1 MYQKTKILSILSLNL
16 LLGGVHGFAQYSHFP
31 ITYLDWK
38 LIDFEEPSRTQSTSV
53 FHKPEFSHSSHVKWE
68 HLSTAKLLLQH
79 YELPTENETDP
90 HLPRSFSV
98 ELSQPI
104 EGKFYEFSFE
114 NHEWVASLDLTAY
127 SLSTNILGLLHAFI
141 ETDKNSSRFTR
152 FKNSQDCHSWIRNP
166 KFPIE
171 QEYETSAISSNAILR
186 IACPFHHSPPLST
199 NTFNISNNSN
209 YIPPSKSNKISTMP
223 NKRIEENYSRS
234 EPIAF
239 FDIFAAKFDDEI
251 LTDPPL
257 YSHRQ
262 RRANYTYVWEMT
274 DFTDYINSSN
284 DILTFNG
291 NFSDDN
297 FTIVIKPLTGGAG
310 VGTGNNGQDEN
321 TSATQGIA
329 SNMPVFP
336 DSGIWSPPTRTYSN
350 FLQFNS
356 SNLPTVN
363 VDASAV
369 KYFMNW
375 HYGDWNAVQSGNNFD
390 LVYYSAA
397 PEPSTYVMTGSL
409 LCFIGLNG
417 RSRKVLMQLFKTIL
431 RSSKLQLR
439 EKNSSN
445 INLVS

>member
-16 LLGGVHGFAQYSHFP
+16 LFGGVHGFAQYSHFP
-31 ITYLDWK
+31 ITHLDWEI
-38 LIDFEEPSRTQSTSV
+38 IDFEEPSRIQSTSV
-53 FHKPEFSHSSHVKWE
+53 FHKPAFSHSSHVKWE
-68 HLSTAKLLLQH
+68 HSSTAKHLLKQ
-79 YELPTENETDP
+79 YELPTENETDTQ
-90 HLPRSFSV
+90 LPRSFSV
-98 ELSQPI
+98 ELSEPI
-104 EGKFYEFSFE
+104 ERKFYEFLFE
-114 NHEWVASLDLTAY
+114 NHEWVASLDLTDY
-127 SLSTNILGLLHAFI
+127 SLSSNMLGLLHAFL

-152 FKNSQDCHSWIRNP
+152 FKNSQDCHSWIGNP

-171 QEYETSAISSNAILR
+171 QEYETSAISSNAIIR
-186 IACPFHHSPPLST
+186 IAHPFHHSPPLST
-199 NTFNISNNSN
+199 NTVNISNNSN
-209 YIPPSKSNKISTMP
+209 YIPTSKSNKISTMP
-223 NKRIEENYSRS
+223 NKRIEENYSRL

-239 FDIFAAKFDDEI
+239 FDIFAAKFDEEI
-251 LTDPPL
+251 LADPPL
-257 YSHRQ
+257 YAYRQ

-274 DFTDYINSSN
+274 DFTDYDNSSN
-284 DILTFNG
+284 DILIFNG

-336 DSGIWSPPTRTYSN
+336 DNGIWSPSTRTYSS

-356 SNLPTVN
+356 SNIPTVN
-363 VDASAV
+363 IDASAV

-375 HYGDWNAVQSGNNFD
+375 HYGDWHAVQNDNNFN

-397 PEPSTYVMTGSL
+397 PEPSTYVMTGAL

-417 RSRKVLMQLFKTIL
+417 RSRKASKQLIIAIL
-431 RSSKLQLR
+431 KKLKFRQS
-439 EKNSSN
+439 EKNSSQ
-445 INLVS
+445 INLIP